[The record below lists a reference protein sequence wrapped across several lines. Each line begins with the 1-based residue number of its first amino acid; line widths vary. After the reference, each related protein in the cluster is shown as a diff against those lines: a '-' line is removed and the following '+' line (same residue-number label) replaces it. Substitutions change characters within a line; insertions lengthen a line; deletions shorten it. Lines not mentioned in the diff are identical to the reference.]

1 MTNSG
6 PVRQSSEGIS
16 FGRIN
21 ASVIFFVAKTKM
33 IYVSFS
39 FNFSAVGVIRV
50 LYNSSQRKEFVF
62 VQRQICETM
71 HIFHVCIQN
80 M

>member
-1 MTNSG
+1 M
-6 PVRQSSEGIS
+6 RQRSEEIS

-21 ASVIFFVAKTKM
+21 PSVVFLFFFAAKTKM
-33 IYVSFS
+33 IYVYVVFPLISQPPC
-39 FNFSAVGVIRV
+39 VIKV